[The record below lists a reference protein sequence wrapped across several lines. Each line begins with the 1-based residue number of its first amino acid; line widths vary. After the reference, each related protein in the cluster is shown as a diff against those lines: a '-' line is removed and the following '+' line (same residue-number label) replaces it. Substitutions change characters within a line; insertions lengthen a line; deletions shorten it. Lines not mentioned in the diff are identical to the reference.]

1 MHLYRPLFAASLLV
15 PAALF
20 AAVAAHNRADV
31 LRDGQSEIVRS
42 TAVMHEHAQKVFETA
57 ELALARVDDHL
68 RALASAGGVVGPET
82 GAFLVRLKAPLE
94 QAVSIW
100 IADAD
105 GTFRAATHAWT
116 AQAGSVAGR
125 EYFEAQRERDAGG
138 YVSAPFLG
146 RTTARPSFALS
157 RRRPAPDGRFA
168 GTVHVSLSPEY
179 FARFYAEAAPD
190 LPGASGALV
199 RADGEVL
206 VREPF
211 REATRRLGPD
221 NPLMR
226 EIADRPEGGFA
237 SGVSSVDGRE
247 RMFAYRKVAG
257 YPLYV
262 VSAAET
268 AAVLRRWHENLALFG
283 AAAGAASLA
292 LMLLSWLVVR
302 GLRAERA
309 ALDELRREVARRE
322 AAEGRVRQAQRMEAV
337 GQLTAGVAH
346 DFNNL
351 LTAVMGSLGMLR
363 GRLPEGDQRAV
374 RLLDTAVQG
383 ARRGASLVQSLLAF
397 GRNQRLTPEAV
408 DVPDLVR
415 GMSELLRTSLGGGV
429 RIETRFPA
437 VLAPARVDA
446 GQLEM
451 ALLNLAVNARDAMSG
466 APLGATPGEPRGST
480 PGGVLTVSARE
491 ERVRVER
498 DGQPAPSASRD
509 RFAWGRSAALPSRG
523 RGSAASLASDGSL
536 RDPSGDAAPRDG
548 SLRDG
553 DYVVLSVA
561 DTGAGM
567 DEATLARC
575 TEPFFTTKGIGEGS
589 GLGLSMVHGLA
600 AQSGGRL
607 VLVSR
612 RGEGTTAEI
621 WLPRAEVDAVHA
633 PLTARP

>member
-1 MHLYRPLFAASLLV
+1 MHLHRLLFVASLLV

-100 IADAD
+100 VADAD
-105 GTFRAATHAWT
+105 GAIRASTHAWT
-116 AQAGSVAGR
+116 APAGNIAGR
-125 EYFEAQRERDAGG
+125 DFFEAQRERDAGG
-138 YVSAPFLG
+138 YVGAPFLG

-168 GTVHVSLSPEY
+168 GTVHLSLSPEY

-190 LPGASGALV
+190 LPGAFGSLV
-199 RADGEVL
+199 RADGEVM

-211 REATRRLGPD
+211 REAIRRLGPD
-221 NPLMR
+221 SPLMR
-226 EIADRPEGGFA
+226 RIAERPEGGFA
-237 SGVSSVDGRE
+237 SGVSDVDGRE

-262 VSAAET
+262 VSGAET

-292 LMLLSWLVVR
+292 LLLLSWLVVR

-309 ALDELRREVARRE
+309 ALDELRREVTRRE
-322 AAEGRVRQAQRMEAV
+322 TAEGRVRQAQRMEAV

-351 LTAVMGSLGMLR
+351 LTAVLGSLGMLR
-363 GRLPEGDQRAV
+363 GRLPEGDPRAV
-374 RLLDTAVQG
+374 RLLDTAVQA

-408 DVPDLVR
+408 DVPGLVR
-415 GMSELLRTSLGGGV
+415 GMSDLLRTSLGAGV

-437 VLAPARVDA
+437 ALAPARVDA
-446 GQLEM
+446 GQLEV
-451 ALLNLAVNARDAMSG
+451 ALLNLAVNARDAM
-466 APLGATPGEPRGST
+466 PG
-480 PGGVLTVSARE
+480 GGVLSVTARVERVRSPEE
-491 ERVRVER
+491 ERVWIER
-498 DGQPAPSASRD
+498 DGEPAP
-509 RFAWGRSAALPSRG
+509 GG
-523 RGSAASLASDGSL
+523 
-536 RDPSGDAAPRDG
+536 
-548 SLRDG
+548 
-553 DYVVLSVA
+553 YVVLSVA
-561 DTGAGM
+561 DTGEGM

-575 TEPFFTTKGIGEGS
+575 MEPFFTTKGVGKGS

-621 WLPRAEVDAVHA
+621 WLPRAEVDAAPA
-633 PLTARP
+633 PLAACP